1 MIRFGIIGTN
11 TITEKFVKA
20 ARLAEGVE
28 IAAVYSRT
36 EERANE
42 YADKLGITHRFTSLE
57 AMVQSDVIDAIYVAS
72 PNAYHKDHAI
82 LGMNHG
88 KHVLC
93 EKPAASN
100 AKELREMIDAA
111 KRNDVLFM
119 EALKSTLMPNFTAIR
134 NNLHKI
140 GRVRRFFASY
150 CQYSSRYD
158 AYKQGTVMNAFRPEL
173 SNGSLMDIGVYCV
186 YPAAVLFG
194 KPREVQAEA
203 YMLESGVDGNGSL
216 ILKYGELDAV
226 LMYSKIS
233 NSYVP
238 SEIQGEEGSIVINHI
253 SEPSQVRIHY
263 RDGRVEDVTDAAQI
277 EDNMMYEVQEFV
289 SLLAQGKLESEINS
303 HASSLA
309 AMEVMDEARRQIGLV
324 FPADSN

>member
-20 ARLAEGVE
+20 ARLAEGAE

-36 EERANE
+36 EARANE
-42 YADKLGITHRFTSLE
+42 YADKLGIEHRFTSLDE
-57 AMVQSDVIDAIYVAS
+57 MLQSDVIDAVYVAS
-72 PNAYHKDHAI
+72 PNAYHAGQSI
-82 LGMNHG
+82 ASMEHG

-100 AKELREMIDAA
+100 ARELREMIETA
-111 KRNDVLFM
+111 KRNNVLFM
-119 EALKSTLMPNFTAIR
+119 EALKSTLTPNFTAIR

-158 AYKQGTVMNAFRPEL
+158 AYKQGTVLNAFKPEL

-186 YPAAVLFG
+186 YPTAVLFG
-194 KPREVQAEA
+194 KPSAVQAEA

-216 ILKYGELDAV
+216 ILKYGDLDAV

-263 RDGRVEDVTDAAQI
+263 RDGRVEDITDSKQI
-277 EDNMMYEVQEFV
+277 EDNMMYEVREFV
-289 SLLAQGKLESEINS
+289 SLLAQGKLESEVNS
-303 HASSLA
+303 HASSLT
-309 AMEVMDEARRQIGLV
+309 AMEVMDEARKQIGLV
-324 FPADSN
+324 FPADAN

>member
-20 ARLAEGVE
+20 ARLADGVE

-36 EERANE
+36 EARADE
-42 YADKLGITHRFTSLE
+42 YADKLGIEHRFTSLE
-57 AMVQSDVIDAIYVAS
+57 EMVQSDVIDAVYVAS
-72 PNAYHKDHAI
+72 PNAYHARHAI
-82 LGMNHG
+82 LGMEHG

-100 AKELREMIDAA
+100 ARELREMIDAA
-111 KRNDVLFM
+111 KRNNVLFM

-134 NNLHKI
+134 NHLHKI

-158 AYKQGTVMNAFRPEL
+158 AYKQGTVMNAFKPEL

-194 KPREVQAEA
+194 KPNAVHAEA

-216 ILKYGELDAV
+216 ILKYGDLDAV

-263 RDGRVEDVTDAAQI
+263 RDGRIEDITDASQI

-289 SLLAQGKLESEINS
+289 SLLEQGKRESEVNS

-309 AMEVMDEARRQIGLV
+309 AMDIMDEARRQIGLIY
-324 FPADSN
+324 PADSN